1 MKEVLLHV
9 VPVILAD
16 NYPAIAAIFPHG
28 DFLAACAGWV
38 SPSMAPFSPIQ
49 MLPSILSPFA
59 SAHIHLLS
67 TQTYRQGDVVLCC
80 GAGHQNRIGK
90 SQMREEGGRCLR
102 FFPSFAVLLFV
113 TTLPAQE
120 RGLASPPMALPS
132 DEEPQNPP
140 TPPVPQLSATQ
151 NSANIPRKP
160 LRTSRRPQHQPPT
173 PMSSRLIHSQNAS
186 SASCPIS
193 VP

>member
-38 SPSMAPFSPIQ
+38 SPSIAPFSPIQ

-67 TQTYRQGDVVLCC
+67 TQTYRQGDVVPCC

-90 SQMREEGGRCLR
+90 SQMREEGGRCLG

-120 RGLASPPMALPS
+120 RGLARHQWLCPPMR
-132 DEEPQNPP
+132 NRKIPP
-140 TPPVPQLSATQ
+140 RLLCLSC
-151 NSANIPRKP
+151 PP
-160 LRTSRRPQHQPPT
+160 LR
-173 PMSSRLIHSQNAS
+173 I
-186 SASCPIS
+186 
-193 VP
+193 